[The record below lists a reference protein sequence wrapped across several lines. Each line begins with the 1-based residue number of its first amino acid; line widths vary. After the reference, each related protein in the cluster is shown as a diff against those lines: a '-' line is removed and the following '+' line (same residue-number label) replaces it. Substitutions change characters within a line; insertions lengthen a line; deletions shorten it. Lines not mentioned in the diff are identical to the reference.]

1 MLASTSEVTEP
12 VNIGN
17 PDEISILDV
26 AREIIALTGSAGK
39 IVFGPMPADNPKVR
53 QPDITLAQALLNWEP
68 SISRKEGLR
77 RTIGHARKHLDCLRD
92 NVS

>member
-1 MLASTSEVTEP
+1 M
-12 VNIGN
+12 NIGN
-17 PDEISILDV
+17 PDEISILNV
-26 AREIIALTGSAGK
+26 AWEIIALAGSASK